1 MKVFNVTDMPSRSLE
16 QQGLVNVAVK
26 VGLVVIPPGGNAV
39 LRGSRKE
46 RSELMPLVRRGAV
59 VVDELPPAYAAKK
72 GLMVDG
78 SPKRDEVKSAA
89 PAKVEAKPKSAL
101 QRLPEPKKKS

>member
-16 QQGLVNVAVK
+16 QQGLVNVSVK
-26 VGLVVIPPGGNAV
+26 VGTVVIPPGGSAV
-39 LRGSRKE
+39 LRGSHKE

-72 GLMVDG
+72 GLMVSG
-78 SPKRDEVKSAA
+78 VPKKVEVKEPPK
-89 PAKVEAKPKSAL
+89 PALRKFV
-101 QRLPEPKKKS
+101 PETRKKSK